1 MMMCASMEQPAKQ
14 MLELLILLRMHLDGQ
29 SVQVHIVFAGQC
41 QIQGFVNKLFM
52 TLLLT
57 RPNSGIV
64 QVAIVQLA
72 ETAATCQDG
81 KGNESECRK
90 VCPVLFVV
98 LLYKM
103 QSPTCSP

>member
-1 MMMCASMEQPAKQ
+1 M
-14 MLELLILLRMHLDGQ
+14 
-29 SVQVHIVFAGQC
+29 HIVFAGQC
-41 QIQGFVNKLFM
+41 QIQGCFNELFM

-57 RPNSGIV
+57 NPDSGIV

-72 ETAATCQDG
+72 ETAATCRDG

-90 VCPVLFVV
+90 VYPVLFVV

-103 QSPTCSP
+103 QRPTCSP